1 MAERIPSKK
10 GTGQFM
16 RQGHTASEY
25 GNDPAVSATSRVAAA
40 PRDLKP

>member
-1 MAERIPSKK
+1 MPEAVPKK

-16 RQGHTASEY
+16 RQGHTAAPVY
-25 GNDPAVSATSRVAAA
+25 GNDPAINPTDKVAQA